1 MLHGAHQMINSESP
15 YQLAI
20 EELEKELEEIARN
33 ATALRSTINLLRS
46 KANLPALSESSTVT
60 GVSDGPTSASGTF
73 GQIRPDTFYGKK
85 MGTAARE
92 YLEMRRARNAG
103 PAKPKE
109 IYSAMVQGGFQ
120 FDTKDETVAMVSL
133 RAMLRKNT
141 VMFHKLPNGSYGL
154 KSWYPNAKQAKTADD
169 NDAESK

>member
-1 MLHGAHQMINSESP
+1 MANTESP
-15 YQLAI
+15 FQPAI
-20 EELEKELEEIARN
+20 EELEKELEELERDAR
-33 ATALRSTINLLRS
+33 ALRATINLLRT
-46 KANLPALSESSTVT
+46 KANLPSIAESPRNRVFSEEPGPSGGILS
-60 GVSDGPTSASGTF
+60 
-73 GQIRPDTFYGKK
+73 QIRPDTFYGKK

-92 YLEMRRARNAG
+92 YLEMRKTRNLG

-109 IYSAMVQGGFQ
+109 IHQAMVAGGFQ

-154 KSWYPNAKQAKTADD
+154 KSWYQHVRP
-169 NDAESK
+169 SKASGDEDGEK